1 MVRGPRTLGHSADFG
16 DLFSSDQE
24 ERRTYIDGL
33 STIPVIFFS
42 FFSAW
47 MFIVVL
53 MKCKGKEVGCAS
65 GRPFVNHRP
74 EDNAPLDEEDHPR
87 SDNEGDVSASET
99 NSKDLGCYVS

>member
-16 DLFSSDQE
+16 DLFSSVPE

-42 FFSAW
+42 FFTAW
-47 MFIVVL
+47 IFIVIL

-65 GRPFVNHRP
+65 GRPFVKFRP
-74 EDNAPLDEEDHPR
+74 EDNTPFDEEDHPR
-87 SDNEGDVSASET
+87 SDNGGDVADPET
-99 NSKDLGCYVS
+99 KTKDL